1 MKVKLTLE
9 GIAKKLGDFSLK
21 EISLEVKPG
30 EYFVI
35 LGPSGAGKT
44 VLLEILAGIY
54 PPDQGKI
61 WLGERDI
68 THWPPEKRRFGFVYQ
83 DHALFPHPTVE
94 GNIGFGLRDSRLNPL
109 QRKQEIRE
117 TADLLGIAHLLSR
130 QPHTLSGGESQR
142 VALARALITRPPVLL
157 LDEPLSSLDPP
168 TREILQQELK
178 RLHLIFGSIFI
189 HVTHDFEEAFF
200 LGERIGV
207 LMGGN

>member
-21 EISLEVKPG
+21 EIFLEVKPG

-83 DHALFPHPTVE
+83 DHALFPHLTVE

-109 QRKQEIRE
+109 QRKQKIRE

-168 TREILQQELK
+168 NSGDYSRSSKGCTSSSAASL
-178 RLHLIFGSIFI
+178 S
-189 HVTHDFEEAFF
+189 
-200 LGERIGV
+200 
-207 LMGGN
+207 M